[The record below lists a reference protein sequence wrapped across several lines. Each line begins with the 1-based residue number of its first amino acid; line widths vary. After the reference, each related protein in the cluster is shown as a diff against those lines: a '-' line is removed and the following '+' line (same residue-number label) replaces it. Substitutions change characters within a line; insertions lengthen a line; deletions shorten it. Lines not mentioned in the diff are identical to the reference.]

1 MGAVCCCLSVED
13 FEDYVN
19 PNSSVYRNCTCLS
32 CFIQSFLNAV
42 SPILVVFPYV
52 TIKDENISIHDHE
65 YIYRQ

>member
-19 PNSSVYRNCTCLS
+19 PNSSLYRNCTCLS

-42 SPILVVFPYV
+42 SPIFIVMYIRLFCDVTLKYENV
-52 TIKDENISIHDHE
+52 TIYE
-65 YIYRQ
+65 YI